1 MHHTSNVY
9 SIIGKN
15 AKNHNNSIISCYN
28 RVIYD
33 VLTFCKYF
41 RLGNIRQKNVF
52 RTFLPKN
59 RITVGQFLIHT
70 EYRSS

>member
-41 RLGNIRQKNVF
+41 RLGIYVRK
-52 RTFLPKN
+52 TYSELS
-59 RITVGQFLIHT
+59 
-70 EYRSS
+70 YRKIELLWDNF